1 MYNSQLDTFIQVA
14 DSGSFSKA
22 AEELHI
28 SPTAVI
34 KQINLLESYLDL
46 RLIIRTHRGITLT
59 EAGKSLYKDAKYII
73 QYSKKSLVRARN
85 ATQSSKNIIRIG
97 TSLMTPTQFLME
109 LWPKIHQHCP
119 DLKFQL
125 VPLRTHRKTQEKS

>member
-1 MYNSQLDTFIQVA
+1 VA

-73 QYSKKSLVRARN
+73 QYSNVKIAMMFLW
-85 ATQSSKNIIRIG
+85 QLKNGKMFI
-97 TSLMTPTQFLME
+97 P
-109 LWPKIHQHCP
+109 C
-119 DLKFQL
+119 
-125 VPLRTHRKTQEKS
+125 